1 MYKKCLIRRFAIRKL
16 FEGVKVID
24 FSNNIAG
31 PLISAMM
38 ADFGA
43 EVIKVEKP
51 VVGDDSRCFT
61 PFVEGISFT
70 FMWLNRGKKSIVLD
84 IKNPE
89 GKKIFKLFVEKAD
102 VLVESFRPGVMERL
116 GLNYEEL
123 KKINPKLIM
132 CSASAFGQTGPYRQL
147 AGYDLIA
154 QAVSGVMD
162 ITGYPD
168 GPPTKIG
175 PSLADYCCS
184 FNAFGAI
191 ASALY
196 YREKTGIGQHIDVS
210 LAECLLALNDYIEM
224 VFLDPKITRN
234 GNHHSMIAPYGVF
247 NGKNGSIAIGAIN
260 ENLWAKLCKLIGK
273 EEYIDHPDYNNTG
286 KRVKVLDSV
295 IEMIETWLKT
305 FNSMDEAEKILK
317 ENGIPCA
324 KISKIQDL
332 MTDPHFLAR
341 GMITDFKIPQLS
353 VGSVKARGI
362 HIKFSETPGEM
373 GVGPELGEH
382 TNEILKDN
390 LGLDDKEINEL
401 KTKGAFGTK

>member
-1 MYKKCLIRRFAIRKL
+1 VSELFKGIR
-16 FEGVKVID
+16 VID
-24 FSNNIAG
+24 FSNNVAG
-31 PLISAMM
+31 PVAATML

-43 EVIKVEKP
+43 EVIKIEKP
-51 VVGDDSRCFT
+51 FVGDDSRGFV
-61 PFVEGISFT
+61 PFVEGKSVM

-84 IKNPE
+84 MKSPE
-89 GKKIFKLFVEKAD
+89 GKEIFKSFVRKAD
-102 VLVESFRPGVMERL
+102 VVVESFRPGVMERL

-147 AGYDLIA
+147 PGYDMIA
-154 QAVSGVMD
+154 QAVSGVMA

-175 PSLADYCCS
+175 PSLADYCCA

-191 ASALY
+191 ASSLF
-196 YREKTGIGQHIDVS
+196 YREKTGIGQYIDVS
-210 LAECLLALNDYIEM
+210 LADSILAINDHVEIG
-224 VFLDPKITRN
+224 FQDPNVSRN
-234 GNHHSMIAPYGVF
+234 GNHHVMIGPYGVF
-247 NGKNGSIAIGAIN
+247 SGNNGSIALGAVN
-260 ENLWAKLCKLIGK
+260 ENLWAKLCKLMGK

-305 FNSMDEAEKILK
+305 FDSMVEAEKILK

-324 KISKIQDL
+324 KINTVQDL
-332 MTDPHFLAR
+332 KTDPHYLAR
-341 GMITDFKIPQLS
+341 GMITELKTPQLS
-353 VGSVKARGI
+353 VGSVKTRGI

-373 GVGPELGEH
+373 GVSPELGEH
-382 TNEILKDN
+382 TDELLRDI
-390 LGLDDKEINEL
+390 LGLDDEGINEL
-401 KTKGAFGTK
+401 KAKGAFGTK